1 MKPKRTSKRA
11 VTNRTDWAKVRAM
24 RDQDIDL
31 SDHPQWTAEEIANAT
46 SRRGRGPQQAPLKS
60 RITIRLDADIVGY
73 YRSLGAGWQ
82 TQLNDT
88 LRKEL
93 ARRR

>member
-1 MKPKRTSKRA
+1 MKPKRTSKHA
-11 VTNRTDWAKVRAM
+11 ATDRTDWNKVRAL

-31 SDHPQWTAEEIANAT
+31 SEHPEWTAEEIAKAT
-46 SRRGRGPQQAPLKS
+46 RQGRGPQKAPVKA
-60 RITIRLDADIVGY
+60 RISIRLDADIVGY

-82 TQLNDT
+82 RQLNDT